1 MKDLSQASEWTKQQ
15 FNVSAIAGRGTYGK
29 TFLPEN
35 VFLLPEPQDVQG
47 DVNEPRGIALRVG
60 SQITSFNAISAAEVD
75 TSRRDMF
82 WGSYRATM
90 KLSRVS
96 GTCAAFFWYFNDSQE
111 IDMEFLSRQ
120 FDEVKKVFPVNLVI
134 HSSLSAKDGYDAS
147 KTGTFKTT
155 NLKFDPTKG
164 FHEYRFDYL
173 PGHVYFYAD
182 GERLG
187 EMKGENVPSSGGH
200 VILQHWSNGNQL
212 WSGGPPAS
220 DAAIVVKSVKAYFN
234 SSDAK
239 KRGDWH
245 NTCRGH
251 GEMGTV
257 CAISDTTPAT
267 SGQVD
272 HSPHNDAKAGNHE
285 TGEESGGHGSHLA
298 KSLTT
303 ALAPMMAVYT
313 LVMMGPELEFGLKVW
328 WE

>member
-1 MKDLSQASEWTKQQ
+1 
-15 FNVSAIAGRGTYGK
+15 
-29 TFLPEN
+29 
-35 VFLLPEPQDVQG
+35 
-47 DVNEPRGIALRVG
+47 
-60 SQITSFNAISAAEVD
+60 
-75 TSRRDMF
+75 
-82 WGSYRATM
+82 
-90 KLSRVS
+90 
-96 GTCAAFFWYFNDSQE
+96 
-111 IDMEFLSRQ
+111 
-120 FDEVKKVFPVNLVI
+120 
-134 HSSLSAKDGYDAS
+134 
-147 KTGTFKTT
+147 
-155 NLKFDPTKG
+155 
-164 FHEYRFDYL
+164 
-173 PGHVYFYAD
+173 
-182 GERLG
+182 
-187 EMKGENVPSSGGH
+187 MKGENVPSSGGH

-251 GEMGTV
+251 GEMGT
-257 CAISDTTPAT
+257 
-267 SGQVD
+267 
-272 HSPHNDAKAGNHE
+272 AGNHE